1 MLPRILQSLAWLP
14 TRALLR
20 LRYGM
25 RVSGEENL
33 AQIPRGKGVI
43 FAANHISTL
52 DPIVVTAALTPL
64 SRFTPLYYGSRPK
77 GEYSMF
83 PVGKHIYGGS
93 LFRAWGAYPV
103 YRKQENFSLALR
115 HHIWFLKRGRA
126 VCFFPEGGW
135 NSDGTKKA
143 PRPGVVHLARLGN
156 AMIVPTKIEGV
167 AERKLRVVFGEPFS
181 IDDLER
187 ETTPSPDTIDPAIH
201 LSQKIMDRVYAL
213 N

>member
-1 MLPRILQSLAWLP
+1 
-14 TRALLR
+14 
-20 LRYGM
+20 M
-25 RVSGEENL
+25 RVEGGEKL
-33 AQIPRGKGVI
+33 ANIPSGKGVI
-43 FAANHISTL
+43 FAANHASPL

-64 SRFTPLYYGSRPK
+64 GRFTPLYYGSRPK

-83 PVGKHIYGGS
+83 PVGKHLYGGA

-103 YRKQENFSLALR
+103 YRKQSNYSLALR
-115 HHIWFLKRGRA
+115 HHIWFLKHGRA

-135 NSDGTKKA
+135 NADGTKKHA
-143 PRPGVVHLARLGN
+143 RPGIVHLARLGN
-156 AMIVPTKIEGV
+156 AVIVPTKIEGV
-167 AERKLRVVFGEPFS
+167 TERNLRVVFGEPFS

-187 ETTPSPDTIDPAIH
+187 DTTPSAEAIDPAIH